1 MPTNC
6 GPSSKSGTAE
16 SSLWT
21 QKDRRQLSAVFS
33 VSRNLDTLLKNA
45 SIFERRC
52 SPPRAA
58 FGQWAKGHTCGLS
71 SVFSEAHVLR
81 KNRFPL
87 CFAACGRQNSAEGFF
102 LYKKRFPSCVDFTF
116 FDRLKTADSCLR
128 SLSVVTP
135 QRCRGRW
142 PQNSGRAAAPT
153 GPGPAH
159 TARPPCPG
167 SRPGCRRRRCGC
179 PP

>member
-1 MPTNC
+1 M
-6 GPSSKSGTAE
+6 
-16 SSLWT
+16 SSLGNYAPSYTVFFLIISWNRGHT
-21 QKDRRQLSAVFS
+21 SSGPDDPLVPHLLLSRCR
-33 VSRNLDTLLKNA
+33 VS
-45 SIFERRC
+45 SPSGERRKEREQRETRSCKGRGGNTAPRFFMLQSGQPLWSGGC
-52 SPPRAA
+52 SPPRAS
-58 FGQWAKGHTCGLS
+58 FWPMAKGHTCGLS

-135 QRCRGRW
+135 QRCRGR
-142 PQNSGRAAAPT
+142 
-153 GPGPAH
+153 
-159 TARPPCPG
+159 
-167 SRPGCRRRRCGC
+167 
-179 PP
+179 